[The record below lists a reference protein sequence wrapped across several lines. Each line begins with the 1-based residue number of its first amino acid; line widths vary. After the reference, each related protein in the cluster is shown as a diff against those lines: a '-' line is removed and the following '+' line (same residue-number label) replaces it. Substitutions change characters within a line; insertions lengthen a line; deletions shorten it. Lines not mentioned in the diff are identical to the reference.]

1 VASTQRSQTSRSSR
15 STGSARG
22 SATSSAS
29 RKKSGSTSSPKS
41 ASKSGKSAP
50 KSSSARTT
58 SARSTPATSASARS
72 ATGGAADAVQ
82 RSIGDAFGGHGRD
95 VLGVAVTVTGAVAGL
110 GLYGDL
116 AGPLGRGLASLL
128 LVMVGLLAYVVPP
141 VMVVGGILLLRRRTD
156 QEPTSLR
163 PVVGG
168 VLLAF
173 AGAGL
178 MHLVTGGAGLGAPTD
193 ELTSSGGYVGALLT
207 APLTGLLGIWAASL
221 VLVAVAVIGGVV
233 VTNRS
238 LHEVGELAMRVLR
251 PIGRLCARGWH
262 ALFTLGDDAPV
273 DGADTRDGPGG
284 PDGTGAAGTGAPT
297 AAPAPVI
304 VTGGD
309 DTGSPAHSDPSST
322 TASPSSDAGDTAAGV
337 DDDLTPEWL
346 KPAGGAATAAA
357 TGAGVIVAADVPAAP
372 AWIEA
377 AAEADDDDAG
387 GPPEQLTID
396 LGPGVAPTPWKLPK
410 GNLLERSD
418 RHEVD
423 TGEVERRGRLLEQAL
438 AEHGVETHLV
448 GMVVGPTVTRF
459 ELELGPGVKVARVT
473 SLNRDIAYAMA
484 SPDVRILAPIPG
496 RQAIGVE
503 VPNTDRQVISLG
515 DVLASEEAHRATNA
529 LEVALGRDINGNNI
543 LVDLATMPHLLIAG
557 QTGAG
562 KSSCINSLI
571 TSVLMRTTPDQVRMI
586 LIDPKRVELGQYNR
600 LPHLLTQVVTNPK
613 KAANALS
620 WAVREMERRYDLLS
634 ETGFRDIGGYN
645 AAFDRGE
652 LNGDM
657 AVDVGPAGDPTAGPA
672 GGDPTGD
679 GVAVDGLAADGSVT
693 DDAADGHQSQV
704 VTSAGAPDGAG
715 MPEFQRLPLLL
726 IVVDELNDL
735 MMVAARDVEDSICRI
750 AQMARAVGI
759 HLVVATQRP
768 SVNVITGT
776 IKANI
781 PSRLAFAVAS
791 LADSR
796 VILDQPGAERL
807 VGKGDMLLV
816 GASSSIAQRIQ
827 GCWVSEREVRAVVGH
842 WRRQAP
848 DLAFD
853 DAAVQGADDSAGP
866 GSGGG
871 GGAAGGD
878 DDDDLLV
885 QATELVVRSQMGS
898 TSMLQRKLRVG
909 FARAGR
915 LMDLMEQRGIVGPS
929 EGSKARTVLMSPEEL
944 DGAGDGGDAWS
955 DEAIGFEPG
964 SHDPNAGAP

>member
-1 VASTQRSQTSRSSR
+1 VT
-15 STGSARG
+15 
-22 SATSSAS
+22 
-29 RKKSGSTSSPKS
+29 
-41 ASKSGKSAP
+41 
-50 KSSSARTT
+50 
-58 SARSTPATSASARS
+58 
-72 ATGGAADAVQ
+72 
-82 RSIGDAFGGHGRD
+82 
-95 VLGVAVTVTGAVAGL
+95 GVAVTVVGAVAGL

-128 LVMVGLLAYVVPP
+128 LLLVGMLAYVVPP
-141 VMVVGGILLLRRRTD
+141 VMVVGGVLLLRRRAD
-156 QEPTSLR
+156 EEATSLR

-178 MHLVTGGAGLGAPTD
+178 LHLATGGAGLSAPAA
-193 ELTSSGGYVGALLT
+193 ELESSGGYVGALLT
-207 APLTGLLGIWAASL
+207 APLIGLLGTWAAAL
-221 VLVAVAVIGGVV
+221 VLTAIAVIGGVV

-251 PIGRLCARGWH
+251 PVGRVFVRGWH
-262 ALFTLGDDAPV
+262 ALFSLGDDTPIH
-273 DGADTRDGPGG
+273 TGG
-284 PDGTGAAGTGAPT
+284 VIPAGDSSSDV
-297 AAPAPVI
+297 PAPV
-304 VTGGD
+304 VVAGGD
-309 DTGSPAHSDPSST
+309 VSPDGDAVDVGPD
-322 TASPSSDAGDTAAGV
+322 ADAGSVADADAS
-337 DDDLTPEWL
+337 DSDDLTPAWL
-346 KPAGGAATAAA
+346 QPSGGAAAGSGAGT
-357 TGAGVIVAADVPAAP
+357 TGAGTTGAEVIVAADIPAAP

-377 AAEADDDDAG
+377 AAAADGGDPDA

-396 LGPGVAPTPWKLPK
+396 LGPGLAPTPWKLPK

-438 AEHGVETHLV
+438 AEHGVETRLV

-503 VPNTDRQVISLG
+503 VPNIDRQVISLG

-529 LEVALGRDINGNNI
+529 LEVALGRDINGKNI

-571 TSVLMRTTPDQVRMI
+571 TSVLMRTTPEQVRMI

-645 AAFDRGE
+645 AAYDRGE
-652 LNGDM
+652 LNGDGPGD
-657 AVDVGPAGDPTAGPA
+657 AAPTNAAPTNERPVDETPDADAPGADPTADVA
-672 GGDPTGD
+672 GADPT
-679 GVAVDGLAADGSVT
+679 ADDIANG
-693 DDAADGHQSQV
+693 GRQSV
-704 VTSAGAPDGAG
+704 VTSSGAPEAAG
-715 MPEFQRLPLLL
+715 MPEYQRLPLLL

-853 DAAVQGADDSAGP
+853 DTAVQGADDSAGP
-866 GSGGG
+866 GAGGG
-871 GGAAGGD
+871 GGGAGGD
-878 DDDDLLV
+878 DDDELLI

-929 EGSKARTVLMSPEEL
+929 EGSKARAVLMSPEEL
-944 DGAGDGGDAWS
+944 DGATSEAWS

-964 SHDPNAGAP
+964 SHDPDAGAP